1 MSKNFVR
8 EINNIN
14 NINKQEFYTNKANDL
29 LSTKEH
35 NYIRKQKREYHCLTD
50 NVKQT
55 NATNVRYT
63 DTTAS
68 PNVNYNLISVDNT
81 QVPKNNTNTI
91 SASSL
96 VSALEAKDT
105 QIKALRDELEKV
117 KTKAFQGVLK
127 TYATQSYDTV
137 TGYITAKN
145 ITSLTDPSISL
156 TFLVEFNF
164 TGKLTKVGNV
174 YKTYVKPEDVKK
186 CCINFPPIAVGLTQY
201 MDLDPTI
208 YVNGLKFNS
217 FKQTGEVTLS
227 SDGTYT
233 NDNISTSTSFTLVAN
248 GNGMRDQGLS
258 EEAGEMKDQPA
269 EEEAGEMKDQ
279 PAEEEAG
286 EMK

>member
-8 EINNIN
+8 EIDGIN

-35 NYIRKQKREYHCLTD
+35 NYIRKETREYHCLTD

-55 NATNVRYT
+55 KATNVKYT

-68 PNVNYNLISVDNT
+68 PNVNYNLISVDNS
-81 QVPKNNTNTI
+81 QVPKTNTNTI

-96 VSALEAKDT
+96 VSALQAKDT
-105 QIKALRDELEKV
+105 QLKALKDELAKV

-127 TYATQSYDTV
+127 TYASASLDTV
-137 TGYITAKN
+137 TGFITAKN
-145 ITSLTDPSISL
+145 ITSLTDPNISL
-156 TFLVEFNF
+156 TFLVEFNL

-174 YKTYVKPEDVKK
+174 YKTYVNPEDVKK

-201 MDLDPTI
+201 LDLDPVI

-217 FKQTGEVTLS
+217 FKQTGEITLS
-227 SDGTYT
+227 SDGTYSDGT
-233 NDNISTSTSFTLVAN
+233 ISTTTSFTLVAN
-248 GNGMRDQGLS
+248 GNGMRDQGTS
-258 EEAGEMKDQPA
+258 EEAGEIRDTPSK
-269 EEEAGEMKDQ
+269 EEPSEMK
-279 PAEEEAG
+279 
-286 EMK
+286 